1 MPEILLCTD
10 LDRTL
15 LPNGLQAES
24 PDARQWFAE
33 VVNYPGLQLAYVSGR
48 SLALMQQAI
57 AEYNLPLPDFAIT
70 DVGSLI
76 YRRQGK
82 HYRPLPGWQ
91 HYIAADWGSHDSQSL
106 AHTIGEL
113 PHLKL
118 QPEQQQQQYKL
129 SYQIVPA
136 AAMAED
142 IALLQQQLLAMAI
155 NVRLISSI
163 DETSN
168 MGLVDLL
175 PQRAGKRQAIDFLV
189 QSLSLVASQVFFSGD
204 SGNDLDVLISP
215 YRTVLVKNATA
226 EVVTKALQGSKAQGN
241 QHHLYLA
248 QGLPELGLNGNYSA
262 GIVEGL
268 LHFFPELKSWLTA
281 KRQGDE

>member
-1 MPEILLCTD
+1 MPDILLCTD

-24 PDARQWFAE
+24 PNARRWFARA
-33 VVNYPGLQLAYVSGR
+33 VSYPGLQLAYVSGR
-48 SLALMQQAI
+48 DLTLVLKAMADYQ
-57 AEYNLPLPDFAIT
+57 LPQPDYMVT
-70 DVGSLI
+70 DVGSRI
-76 YRRQGK
+76 YQRIGNDYQ
-82 HYRPLPGWQ
+82 PLSGWQ
-91 HYIAADWGSHDSQSL
+91 QHIAEDWPGIDSRDLAPLLTPSPLQLQS
-106 AHTIGEL
+106 A
-113 PHLKL
+113 
-118 QPEQQQQQYKL
+118 QQQQQYKL
-129 SYQIVPA
+129 SYQCVPA
-136 AAMAED
+136 VGMAAGMAQLE
-142 IALLQQQLLAMAI
+142 QQLQALPI
-155 NVRLISSI
+155 RWQLIGSV
-163 DETSN
+163 DETQDI
-168 MGLVDLL
+168 GLVDLL
-175 PQRAGKRQAIDFLV
+175 PSSAGKRQAIDFLV
-189 QSLSLVASQVFFSGD
+189 QSLSLAPSQVFFSGD

-226 EVVTKALQGSKAQGN
+226 EVVTNALQGSKAQGN